1 MNSYKRESAPARE
14 IVKMKHR
21 YYFLVSWFAGF
32 FVASSYVLL
41 YAQQAPQTIK
51 IVKVNKEY
59 DKRTVIKPSTIPN
72 AGNGLFAGVKIK
84 KGEVIGELGGKLVTL
99 EDYPQAN
106 HYIASI
112 PECAR
117 KETEPYKYIDAK
129 DYGANVSRI
138 NFAPSNINGVETNF
152 QNATIKQ
159 ICQHPYFVFLA
170 LADIEPGTE
179 IWSSYGPDYEYEPFM
194 TAPEVQSF
202 FCGLLKIDCSETFTY
217 SH

>member
-1 MNSYKRESAPARE
+1 MERRWPLARE
-14 IVKMKHR
+14 IAPMKNR
-21 YYFLVSWFAGF
+21 CYFLILSFGGF
-32 FVASSYVLL
+32 LVASGGALA
-41 YAQQAPQTIK
+41 YAQPSPQEIK

-59 DKRTVIKPSTIPN
+59 DKRTFIKPSTIPN

-84 KGEVIGELGGKLVTL
+84 KGDVIGELGGRLVTP

-112 PECAR
+112 PECAW

-129 DYGANVSRI
+129 DHGAHVSRI
-138 NFAPSNINGVETNF
+138 NFAPSNINGMETNF

-159 ICQHPYFVFLA
+159 ICQHPYFIFLA

-179 IWSSYGPDYEYEPFM
+179 IWASYGPDYEYEPFM